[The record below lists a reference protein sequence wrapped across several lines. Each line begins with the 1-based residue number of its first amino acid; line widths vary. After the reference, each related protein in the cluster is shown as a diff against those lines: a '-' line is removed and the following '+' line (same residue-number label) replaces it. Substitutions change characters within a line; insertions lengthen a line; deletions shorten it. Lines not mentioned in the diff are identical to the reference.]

1 MHVEKGITKIP
12 IEEAMSLLRREGIDV
27 GQEEA
32 ELIMNFLYNLTMIV
46 IREYFDVE

>member
-1 MHVEKGITKIP
+1 MQEDKGIAKIP

-32 ELIMNFLYNLTMIV
+32 ELIMDFLYDLTMIV
-46 IREYFDVE
+46 LRKCFDVE